1 MAYRKKVYRFK
12 DSNEYEYI
20 YAGKYG
26 AKGEKRAKKKQLT
39 KEQIKKQNQKNK
51 EIRTRRLI
59 KANFVQG
66 DLWCCLKYPRGCRL
80 PLEDVRK
87 DLKKFINMVRK
98 CYRDKG
104 KEFKYVY
111 RMEIGERGGIH
122 VHILVNRIWN
132 AQTDLILLKAWEE
145 VLSRRKVKPVKA
157 NSGLVDFKSIYETGG
172 YQRLA
177 EYIVEQPKE
186 DSEEYKQLSMF
197 APVQQKQL
205 LSISSSR
212 NLIRPEPQI
221 KDVHHW
227 TVRRMLE
234 EGPKVSKGYYVDKES
249 IVCGINPYTGM
260 SYYKYTEVRI
270 RGKTERGQP

>member
-1 MAYRKKVYRFK
+1 MAYRKKIYRFK
-12 DSNEYEYI
+12 DSIEYEYT

-26 AKGEKRAKKKQLT
+26 AKGEKRAKKQKLT
-39 KEQIKKQNQKNK
+39 KEQMQRQNQKNK

-66 DLWCCLKYPRGCRL
+66 DLWCCLKYPKGIRPC
-80 PLEDVRK
+80 LENVRK

-98 CYRDKG
+98 NYRDKG
-104 KEFKYVY
+104 KEFKYIY

-122 VHILVNRIWN
+122 IHILVNRIWN
-132 AQTDLILLKAWEE
+132 AQTDIILLKAWED
-145 VLSRRKVKPVKA
+145 VLNKRVKQSRK

-177 EYIVEQPKE
+177 EYIVEQPKK
-186 DSEEYKQLSMF
+186 DSKEYKQLSLF
-197 APVQQKQL
+197 APEQQKQL

-221 KDVHHW
+221 KEVHHW
-227 TVRRMLE
+227 TMRRMLE
-234 EGPKVSKGYYVDKES
+234 DGPKVSKGYYVDKES
-249 IVCGINPYTGM
+249 VVCGINPYTGM
-260 SYYKYTEVRI
+260 SYFKYTEVRI